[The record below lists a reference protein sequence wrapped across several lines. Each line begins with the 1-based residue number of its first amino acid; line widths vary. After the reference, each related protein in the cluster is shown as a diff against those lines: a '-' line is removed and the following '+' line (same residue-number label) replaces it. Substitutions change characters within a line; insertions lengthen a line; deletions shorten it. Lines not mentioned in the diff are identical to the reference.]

1 MRGADINANQRP
13 KAAWTTVCKS
23 KEEGG
28 LGVINLKTQNEAL
41 LLKHVSKFF
50 NKEDIPWVTLI
61 WESYYEPDKLPPQ
74 GKKGSF
80 WWRDIL
86 KLLDKFKGIARVN
99 INDAK
104 SCYLWLDL
112 WENKVPMQAY
122 PELFSFAKSK
132 TTSLVQAKNCTNLL
146 DLFHLPLSQ
155 QAFTQLSL
163 IQGELQQLTLNLEPD
178 TWSCIWSSGKF
189 SVAKAYKHLSGQGTV
204 HPGFNWMW
212 NSSCQNKHKVFCWLI
227 LKDRLSTRELLRR
240 KNMELPDYN
249 CVLCNN
255 LVEESLEHLLFHC
268 PFASECWH
276 WLNFETPH
284 QSNLYQILES
294 FKIQ

>member
-1 MRGADINANQRP
+1 LLLFVRGQPNKSRKTETPFHNSNLDGRIDEVPAQLCLWRGADINANQRP

-41 LLKHVSKFF
+41 LLKHLSKFF

-112 WENKVPMQAY
+112 
-122 PELFSFAKSK
+122 
-132 TTSLVQAKNCTNLL
+132 
-146 DLFHLPLSQ
+146 
-155 QAFTQLSL
+155 
-163 IQGELQQLTLNLEPD
+163 
-178 TWSCIWSSGKF
+178 
-189 SVAKAYKHLSGQGTV
+189 
-204 HPGFNWMW
+204 
-212 NSSCQNKHKVFCWLI
+212 
-227 LKDRLSTRELLRR
+227 
-240 KNMELPDYN
+240 
-249 CVLCNN
+249 
-255 LVEESLEHLLFHC
+255 
-268 PFASECWH
+268 
-276 WLNFETPH
+276 
-284 QSNLYQILES
+284 
-294 FKIQ
+294 